1 MYFLE
6 QFKFDIYANEYEGY
20 SAYSLVFLL
29 HEDVVYDNNFEFE
42 DLSHMEDNYNYGNN

>member
-20 SAYSLVFLL
+20 SAYSLALALFVT
-29 HEDVVYDNNFEFE
+29 
-42 DLSHMEDNYNYGNN
+42 